1 MDDAR
6 PILRPRSSS
15 SCWNLVFVLRARLR
29 PVGLR
34 RAGMLVALALAL
46 CAWPPDA
53 HAQEVPDPFDGGIT
67 DAVLDEYRTLALEWN
82 ENLEGA
88 GRSLFFSLL
97 AVQAVLLAARIVFMQ
112 HQGRHAELPGLIG
125 AMFRFLIVA
134 PIAAVLIVT
143 SSDWIN
149 ALFGGFTQAAA
160 LAQGAPAAELPS
172 PGAVA
177 AQGLSLS
184 LAIEGSQLTTALPSV
199 IPATGTPTGMLT
211 GLASVLI
218 LLAYIGMAIQLFIT
232 EAAFYLCLGAAPF
245 FLSWV
250 GFSQTAGIAR
260 GYLQFLTYIAVK
272 MLVLLMLIGI
282 ATQIPIAV
290 AQLFFEGAPSS
301 DSFGLVGDLP
311 GIATLEALYERGA
324 YRFQV
329 AFAAVTASLSVLALV
344 IAVPRLLARLVSQNV
359 RLDLENL
366 FEM

>member
-1 MDDAR
+1 
-6 PILRPRSSS
+6 
-15 SCWNLVFVLRARLR
+15 
-29 PVGLR
+29 
-34 RAGMLVALALAL
+34 
-46 CAWPPDA
+46 
-53 HAQEVPDPFDGGIT
+53 
-67 DAVLDEYRTLALEWN
+67 
-82 ENLEGA
+82 
-88 GRSLFFSLL
+88 
-97 AVQAVLLAARIVFMQ
+97 VLLAARIVFMQ
-112 HQGRHAELPGLIG
+112 HQGRNAELPGLIG